1 VGAENAAERR
11 TAAGAS
17 ACDRSRTIPC
27 WSLTANHQVR
37 TAAHPIAA
45 ELEAVR
51 VVTMER
57 GSPSDRQQHRQ
68 WQPLGE
74 LAAQGGTYL
83 QARLGIV
90 YALYAMRLKLQL
102 VAEDPSSVSW
112 LRLSFLWS
120 KQHAMPV
127 NLAHQS
133 ETCRNVV
140 PLLFPLLDA
149 ALRMLDEWLVAPE
162 QQTSQEVAVWTQVD
176 KVCRRCCCQQ
186 STLPALVS
194 CACFVDVAAPSAH
207 DRLGRVLR
215 YARVRPRDIASQL
228 AARVQSSE
236 RPTAHLATAIH
247 VVGGAAGPMGFHV

>member
-11 TAAGAS
+11 TVAGAS

-51 VVTMER
+51 VVTMEH
-57 GSPSDRQQHRQ
+57 GSPSDHRQQHRQ
-68 WQPLGE
+68 WQPVGE

-90 YALYAMRLKLQL
+90 YALYAMRLQLQL
-102 VAEDPSSVSW
+102 AAEDPSSVSW

-176 KVCRRCCCQQ
+176 KVCCCCCCQQ
-186 STLPALVS
+186 STLPALVA
-194 CACFVDVAAPSAH
+194 CAYFVDVAAPSAH

-215 YARVRPRDIASQL
+215 YARVRPRNFAS
-228 AARVQSSE
+228 
-236 RPTAHLATAIH
+236 
-247 VVGGAAGPMGFHV
+247 

>member
-1 VGAENAAERR
+1 V
-11 TAAGAS
+11 
-17 ACDRSRTIPC
+17 
-27 WSLTANHQVR
+27 
-37 TAAHPIAA
+37 
-45 ELEAVR
+45 
-51 VVTMER
+51 
-57 GSPSDRQQHRQ
+57 
-68 WQPLGE
+68 GE

-90 YALYAMRLKLQL
+90 YALYAMRLQLQL
-102 VAEDPSSVSW
+102 AAEDPSSVSW

-162 QQTSQEVAVWTQVD
+162 QHTSQEVAVWTQVD

-194 CACFVDVAAPSAH
+194 CAYFVDVAAPSAH

-215 YARVRPRDIASQL
+215 YARVRPRNFASQL
-228 AARVQSSE
+228 AARSQSSE

-247 VVGGAAGPMGFHV
+247 VVGGAAGSMGFHV